1 MSFTCANPNCRKK
14 YPITINSFFAK
25 FARQKL
31 KLISEIMKIFLT
43 FDYNVKKAHNYLKS
57 ILNIPCNKELLR
69 KVFKEMR
76 DTITKYILIEYESGY
91 LGYLNEN
98 KYFSVDECNIITI
111 GTINIWLL
119 GIIDNET
126 KEFRLTPTITRDQDT
141 LKNFID
147 KNVQKG
153 NHIIID
159 GWHGYDFMDLP
170 NSGYLRSKHIHGGG
184 DFGYGRDST
193 SHIESI
199 WAQIKAKLKETYHS
213 IPSKSFLSFVR
224 EIEYKLKTR
233 HLNIEEKI
241 KNFFECFNTTQNVL
255 EKDYENTDK
264 EFMDNLNF
272 QNLVLDE
279 DNDN

>member
-1 MSFTCANPNCRKK
+1 
-14 YPITINSFFAK
+14 
-25 FARQKL
+25 
-31 KLISEIMKIFLT
+31 MKIFLT

-159 GWHGYDFMDLP
+159 GWHDYDFMDLP